1 VVARNTAFTYKGKNI
16 DAKEIGKDLGV
27 RYVFEGSVQRD
38 QNRVRVNV
46 QLIDAKSGAHLWAD
60 QFDTTRADLLQMQ
73 DEIVTRIANTLGLE
87 MFKAEAQKSAIAT
100 NPDAQ
105 DLAMRC
111 VWVARN
117 AGLLG
122 KEAEA
127 GYRLCEQALD
137 ADPNN
142 LLALNMLTAKFYMP
156 VMLGQSTDPQAD
168 LKRAYE
174 LVSRAL
180 ALDANYAL
188 SHHIK
193 GQLLRAGRHFDD
205 AIAEYERALALNPN
219 LPTSV
224 ASLGDTCLA
233 LGQYEK
239 AIEFYDKA
247 TRPRDPDLFFGV
259 PTKVSP
265 ISRSSRTIRRSNG
278 PAGRSRSIR
287 VSRLRTASS
296 PQRLH

>member
-1 VVARNTAFTYKGKNI
+1 
-16 DAKEIGKDLGV
+16 
-27 RYVFEGSVQRD
+27 
-38 QNRVRVNV
+38 
-46 QLIDAKSGAHLWAD
+46 
-60 QFDTTRADLLQMQ
+60 
-73 DEIVTRIANTLGLE
+73 

-117 AGLLG
+117 AGLFG

-127 GYRLCEQALD
+127 GYRLCEQRLD

-142 LLALNMLTAKFYMP
+142 LLALNMLTVKFYMP

-168 LKRAYE
+168 LKRACE

-193 GQLLRAGRHFDD
+193 GQLLSATNVR
-205 AIAEYERALALNPN
+205 
-219 LPTSV
+219 
-224 ASLGDTCLA
+224 SL
-233 LGQYEK
+233 
-239 AIEFYDKA
+239 
-247 TRPRDPDLFFGV
+247 
-259 PTKVSP
+259 
-265 ISRSSRTIRRSNG
+265 
-278 PAGRSRSIR
+278 
-287 VSRLRTASS
+287 
-296 PQRLH
+296 